1 MALDYTGTLMVSGSM
16 DTTCMLWQIVLEHE
30 SSVNL
35 DPKPVHILY
44 GHTDG
49 VTSVDIS
56 IELDLIVSASLDG
69 TVNIHTIRKGDFIK
83 SISFQNEKIS
93 RFLDINLK
101 LGNQRHLL
109 IYTSSVLNSLAQISS
124 VNEVNNIIKLIL
136 KLIFLIMIS
145 KSNETFM
152 NCICFQ

>member
-1 MALDYTGTLMVSGSM
+1 MFGTRLYRYFNGEW
-16 DTTCMLWQIVLEHE
+16 LWQIELEHE

-109 IYTSSVLNSLAQISS
+109 IYTSSVLNSLAQISA
-124 VNEVNNIIKLIL
+124 VNEVNNIVKLIL
-136 KLIFLIMIS
+136 KLIFLII
-145 KSNETFM
+145 
-152 NCICFQ
+152 

>member
-1 MALDYTGTLMVSGSM
+1 MVSGSM

-109 IYTSSVLNSLAQISS
+109 IYTSSVLNSLAQISA
-124 VNEVNNIIKLIL
+124 VNEVNNIVKLIL
-136 KLIFLIMIS
+136 KLIFLII
-145 KSNETFM
+145 
-152 NCICFQ
+152 